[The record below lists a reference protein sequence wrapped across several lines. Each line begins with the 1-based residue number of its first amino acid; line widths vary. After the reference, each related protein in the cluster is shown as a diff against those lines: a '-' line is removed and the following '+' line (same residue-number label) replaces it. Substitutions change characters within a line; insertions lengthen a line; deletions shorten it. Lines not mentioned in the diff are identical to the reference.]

1 MLTNP
6 NRTKQLS
13 TVALITCSYTRVKP
27 VVRMC
32 VGFGQTKE
40 LSMGSLLLF
49 YFNAIE
55 LYEIIEAS
63 SMVHI

>member
-6 NRTKQLS
+6 DRTKQLS
-13 TVALITCSYTRVKP
+13 TVALVTCSYLKS

-40 LSMGSLLLF
+40 LSMDSLLLF